1 MKGRIIL
8 YLLLFIAPYSM
19 GATQIHISDPL
30 TWSAQELAP
39 YIGQTVVFDVPMVVC
54 SNANGSYTI
63 SPRRLFTPTN
73 QAYPRSSAYTS
84 IAALNS
90 TASMLLE
97 GVSGY
102 HRCGEKIYN
111 LRVRVNSTSKL
122 TWVSGEW
129 RGNSRKDL
137 EQASVRQMVN
147 IADCEDCLLVCTS
160 NLEYYLAANTG
171 SGSMGPSSYSEH
183 QIQRTKVNKA
193 LTFINADIYALV
205 EIESGQVA
213 LEEIAKDLNAKLPQR
228 SYTYINDNT
237 SPNGT
242 YTKAGFIYDANTVEP
257 IGKLQ
262 ENDTKVENRKKMICF
277 REKATGER
285 FILSVNHFKAKSGVG
300 GGLDSNQGDG
310 QGSFNATR
318 VEEAQ
323 SVVDQY
329 KRYSSALKEKDL
341 LIVGDLNAYAK
352 EDPITRLASAGMI
365 DLHRAFHADSSYS
378 YMFGGLAG
386 YLDHAISNSTLFPQV
401 TGAAGVHINSDE
413 DDYYTYDRSGDRSMF
428 RYSDHD
434 PVVVGL
440 RLDSTLNYDPSP
452 SINANELLTGE
463 SNTLTIHNAVQGD
476 KKGFYAIYNTSGW
489 LIERKE
495 IIDTQ
500 QQVET
505 PLTPGIYI
513 IHIYYD
519 THIYT
524 RKVIIR

>member
-1 MKGRIIL
+1 MKARIIL
-8 YLLLFIAPYSM
+8 YLLFLVAPYSI
-19 GATQIHISDPL
+19 GATRIHISDPN

-39 YIGQTVVFDVPMVVC
+39 YIGQTIIFDVPIIVC
-54 SNANGSYTI
+54 SNANGSYTV
-63 SPRRLFTPTN
+63 SPRRFYTPTN

-84 IAALNS
+84 IMTLNS

-97 GVSGY
+97 GINGY

-111 LRVRVNSTSKL
+111 LCVRVNSTSKL

-147 IADCEDCLLVCTS
+147 IEDCEDCLLVCTA

-171 SGSMGPSSYSEH
+171 SGSMGPSSYNEH

-193 LTFINADIYALV
+193 LSFINADIYGLV

-213 LEEIAKDLNAKLPQR
+213 LEEIAKDLNTKLSDR
-228 SYTYINDNT
+228 NYTYINDNS

-242 YTKAGFIYDANTVEP
+242 YTKAGFIYDANILEP

-285 FILSVNHFKAKSGVG
+285 FILSVNHFKAKSGSG

-318 VEEAQ
+318 IEEAQ
-323 SVVDQY
+323 SVIDQY
-329 KRYSSALKEKDL
+329 KRYASALKEKDI

-352 EDPITRLASAGMI
+352 EDPITCLASAGMI

-386 YLDHAISNSTLFPQV
+386 YLDHAISNSTLFPQI
-401 TGAAGVHINSDE
+401 TGATGVHINSDE
-413 DDYYTYDRSGDRSMF
+413 DDYYTYDKSGDRSMF

-440 RLDSTLNYDPSP
+440 RLDSTLSYNPFPTVNSE
-452 SINANELLTGE
+452 ELIQGE
-463 SNTLTIHNAVQGD
+463 SNVITIQNAVKSDQ
-476 KKGFYAIYNTSGW
+476 KSYYAIYTNSGH
-489 LIERKE
+489 LIDFKE
-495 IIDTQ
+495 ITSAHQ
-500 QQVET
+500 AVEI
-505 PLTPGIYI
+505 PIAPGLYI
-513 IHIYYD
+513 VHIYYD
-519 THIYT
+519 GQIYA
-524 RKVIIR
+524 RKVIVR